1 MEWGHCLPAE
11 PCQGLC
17 ACAACTARAV
27 PGACLCSVPVRS
39 GLSRGPTAAGTL
51 GRGTRGT
58 VPALA
63 HPLPKASPGANQ
75 NNPPQP
81 PLPRLAWRGWCGG
94 VGAGLGMGGAGGG
107 CCCSPP
113 PLSVSVFGSH
123 PLHPQS
129 LQKPGKGELF
139 SPAEP
144 CSGLPVRA
152 PRVRPGLSWEP
163 ASAVSQ
169 YALA

>member
-1 MEWGHCLPAE
+1 MLRVP
-11 PCQGLC
+11 C
-17 ACAACTARAV
+17 ACAACTARAEL
-27 PGACLCSVPVRS
+27 GACFCSVPVRL
-39 GLSRGPTAAGTL
+39 GLSRGSTAAEYPWSWYAGHSP
-51 GRGTRGT
+51 RAR
-58 VPALA
+58 A
-63 HPLPKASPGANQ
+63 PLLKATPGATKK
-75 NNPPQP
+75 NPPQP